1 VFEVIDR
8 PSRILIVLTETRL
21 DGSSFETT
29 LEFTFEPRGGS
40 TLMTMVQAGFPSEAL
55 RDEHTRGLPNAFDRL
70 ERALEDPE
78 RS

>member
-1 VFEVIDR
+1 M
-8 PSRILIVLTETRL
+8 PSPTPLGSARL

-40 TLMTMVQAGFPSEAL
+40 TLMTMVQSGFPNEGL
-55 RDEHTRGLPNAFDRL
+55 RDEHTIGLPNAFDRL
-70 ERALEDPE
+70 DRALGNPE